1 MELLFFALGW
11 GRLAV
16 GETYLKAPNLSAV
29 VSPRA
34 SWPVVE
40 KPHASRLIPSST
52 EHSKGKYTTIF

>member
-1 MELLFFALGW
+1 MELLIITIGW

-16 GETYLKAPNLSAV
+16 GETFLKAPNLSAV
-29 VSPRA
+29 VSQRA

-40 KPHASRLIPSST
+40 KLHASRLIPSST